1 MQFQADK
8 AVAGWN
14 WVQMTLEDIGTE
26 YDSDEKSNDD
36 DDQNHEDDDYDE
48 ILTKLDHDHDNG
60 YGFDDDDD
68 DRMELGANDI

>member
-26 YDSDEKSNDD
+26 DDGDEKGNDD

-48 ILTKLDHDHDNG
+48 ILTKLDHEYDNG